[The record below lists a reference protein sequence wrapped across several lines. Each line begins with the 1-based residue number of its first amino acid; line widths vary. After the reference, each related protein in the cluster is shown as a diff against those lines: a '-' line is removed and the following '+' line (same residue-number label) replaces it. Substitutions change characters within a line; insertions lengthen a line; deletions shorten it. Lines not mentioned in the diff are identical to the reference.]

1 MLTFVGMETTLI
13 DIVPET
19 FRRRSLWVA
28 LTIFVRAL
36 LHFVGLAVLV
46 PVLILILDSESIHTT
61 PMLRRLYAWGG
72 FADERHFV
80 AAVAMGVVAVIVL
93 KNLLYLWLYRA
104 ERNYVYDLYRYFSR
118 RLYITYHRRGLPFLK
133 HQNSMVLARNVNFV
147 TLSFISGV
155 LRPAATI
162 VSDLLLFVLL
172 FGALALYSPMA
183 AGLAVA
189 IFLPAAAGYYFVV
202 RRRLNSY
209 GESENRAQK
218 VKARTVIESFRGFAD
233 IEMGNAFPMML
244 RRFDRAMDEVVD
256 LQRRNATIGILPT
269 LLMESGLTLGMVVL
283 IMAVPAD
290 SVAELRVLFGVFAVA
305 ALRLLPS
312 VRNIMTGWSSIRYNR
327 YTMDILR
334 EVLSDPR
341 SAETLDDSAERMP
354 FNDRIE
360 VEGLTFRF
368 DDETSERELFR
379 DLSFTIRKGER
390 IGIRGTSGA
399 GKTTLFNLLLGF
411 YEPAAGTIRIDGEPL
426 TAENRR
432 RWQNSV
438 GYVSQTV
445 FMIDSSFAENIAL
458 GVPTEQIDRE
468 RIRLALQQARLEEFI
483 DSLPQGMDT
492 PIGECGCRLS
502 GGQRQRI
509 GIARALYK
517 GVDTLFFDEATSSL
531 DNRTES
537 EINRAIADLAAT
549 NRRLTLVVIA
559 HRESSLDFCDRIITL
574 GNG

>member
-1 MLTFVGMETTLI
+1 MLTFVGMETALT
-13 DIVPET
+13 DIVPEA

-61 PMLRRLYAWGG
+61 PMLQRLYTWGG

-118 RLYITYHRRGLPFLK
+118 RLYITYHRRGMPFLK

-172 FGALALYSPMA
+172 FGALVLYNPMA

-189 IFLPAAAGYYFVV
+189 IFLPAVAGYYLVV
-202 RRRLNSY
+202 RQRLNRY

-283 IMAVPAD
+283 ILAVPAD

-327 YTMDILR
+327 YTIDILR
-334 EVLSDPR
+334 EVLTDPR
-341 SAETLDDSAERMP
+341 SGEALDDSAERLP

-360 VEGLTFRF
+360 VEGLSFRF
-368 DDETSERELFR
+368 DDETSERELFH
-379 DLSFTIRKGER
+379 DLAFTIRKGER

-458 GVPTEQIDRE
+458 GIPPEKIDRE
-468 RIRLALQQARLEEFI
+468 RVRQALRQARLEEFI

-531 DNRTES
+531 DNRTEG

>member
-1 MLTFVGMETTLI
+1 MLTFVGMEATLT
-13 DIVPET
+13 DIVPEA

-172 FGALALYSPMA
+172 FGALVLYNPMA

-189 IFLPAAAGYYFVV
+189 IFLPAVAGYYFVV

-256 LQRRNATIGILPT
+256 LQRRNATIGMMPT

-283 IMAVPAD
+283 ILAVPAD

-341 SAETLDDSAERMP
+341 SAEALDDSAERMS

-360 VEGLTFRF
+360 VEGLAFRF

-411 YEPAAGTIRIDGEPL
+411 YEAAAGTIRIDGEAL

-458 GVPTEQIDRE
+458 GVPAEKIDRE
-468 RIRLALQQARLEEFI
+468 RVRTALRQARLEEFI

>member
-1 MLTFVGMETTLI
+1 MFTFVEMEHTLL
-13 DIVPET
+13 DIVPDS

-28 LTIFVRAL
+28 LTIFARAL
-36 LHFVGLAVLV
+36 LHFAGLAVLV
-46 PVLILILDSESIHTT
+46 PVLVLILDSESIHTV
-61 PMLRRLYAWGG
+61 PVLQRLYTWGG

-80 AAVAMGVVAVIVL
+80 AAVATGVAAVIVL

-118 RLYITYHRRGLPFLK
+118 RLYVTYHRRGLPFLK
-133 HQNSMVLARNVNFV
+133 HRNSMVLARNVNFV
-147 TLSFISGV
+147 TLSFVSGV

-172 FGALALYSPMA
+172 FGALTLYHPA
-183 AGLAVA
+183 AAVLAAA

-202 RRRLNSY
+202 RKRLNSY
-209 GESENRAQK
+209 GEAENRAQK

-244 RRFDRAMDEVVD
+244 RRFDRAMDEAVD
-256 LQRRNATIGILPT
+256 LQRRNATIGMLPT
-269 LLMESGLTLGMVVL
+269 LLMESGLTLGMVAL
-283 IMAVPAD
+283 ILAVPAD
-290 SVAELRVLFGVFAVA
+290 SAAELRVLFGVFAVA

-312 VRNIMTGWSSIRYNR
+312 VRNIMAGWSAIRYNR
-327 YTMDILR
+327 YTIDVLR
-334 EVLSDPR
+334 EALADPLSADP
-341 SAETLDDSAERMP
+341 LDDSDERLP

-360 VEGLTFRF
+360 VEGLTFGF
-368 DDETSERELFR
+368 DDETSKGELFR
-379 DLSFTIRKGER
+379 NLSFTIRKGER
-390 IGIRGTSGA
+390 VGIRGSSGA

-411 YEPAAGTIRIDGEPL
+411 YEPDAGTICIDGRPL
-426 TAENRR
+426 TTENRR

-445 FMIDSSFAENIAL
+445 FMVEGSFAENIAL
-458 GVPTEQIDRE
+458 GVPTEKIDRE
-468 RIRLALQQARLEEFI
+468 RVRMALRNARLETFI

-517 GVDTLFFDEATSSL
+517 EVDTLFFDEATSSL

-549 NRRLTLVVIA
+549 DRRLTIIAIA
-559 HRESSLDFCDRIITL
+559 HRESSLDFCNRIITL
-574 GNG
+574 END

>member
-1 MLTFVGMETTLI
+1 MLTFAGMEHTLL
-13 DIVPET
+13 DIIPDS

-28 LTIFVRAL
+28 LTIFARAL
-36 LHFVGLAVLV
+36 LHFAGLAVLV
-46 PVLILILDSESIHTT
+46 PVLVLILDSESIHTV
-61 PMLRRLYAWGG
+61 PVLQRLYTWGG

-80 AAVAMGVVAVIVL
+80 AAVATGVAAVIVL

-104 ERNYVYDLYRYFSR
+104 ERNYVYDLYRHFSR
-118 RLYITYHRRGLPFLK
+118 QLYATYHRRGLPFLK
-133 HQNSMVLARNVNFV
+133 HRNSMVLARNVNFV
-147 TLSFISGV
+147 TLSFVSGV

-162 VSDLLLFVLL
+162 VSDLLLFMLL
-172 FGALALYSPMA
+172 FGALMLYHPAA
-183 AGLAVA
+183 AGLAAA

-202 RRRLNSY
+202 RKRLISY
-209 GESENRAQK
+209 GEAENRAQK
-218 VKARTVIESFRGFAD
+218 IKARTVIESFRGFAD

-244 RRFDRAMDEVVD
+244 RRFDRAMDEAVD
-256 LQRRNATIGILPT
+256 LQRRNATIGMLPT
-269 LLMESGLTLGMVVL
+269 LLMESGLTIGMVAL
-283 IMAVPAD
+283 ILAVPAD
-290 SVAELRVLFGVFAVA
+290 STAELRVLFGVFAVA

-312 VRNIMTGWSSIRYNR
+312 VRNIMAGWSAIRYNR
-327 YTMDILR
+327 YTIDVLR
-334 EVLSDPR
+334 EALADPR
-341 SAETLDDSAERMP
+341 SADPIDDSDERLP
-354 FNDRIE
+354 FDDRIE
-360 VEGLTFRF
+360 VEGLTFGF
-368 DDETSERELFR
+368 DDETSERVLFR

-390 IGIRGTSGA
+390 VGIRGSSGA

-411 YEPAAGTIRIDGEPL
+411 YEPTAGTIRIDGRPL

-445 FMIDSSFAENIAL
+445 FMVEGSFAENIAL
-458 GVPTEQIDRE
+458 GVPAEKIDRE
-468 RIRLALQQARLEEFI
+468 RVRAALRNARLETFI

-492 PIGECGCRLS
+492 QIGECGCRLS

-517 GVDTLFFDEATSSL
+517 EVDTLFFDEATSSL

-549 NRRLTLVVIA
+549 DRRLTIVAIA
-559 HRESSLDFCDRIITL
+559 HRESSLDFCNRIITL
-574 GNG
+574 END

>member
-1 MLTFVGMETTLI
+1 MLTFAGMEHTLL
-13 DIVPET
+13 DIIPDS

-28 LTIFVRAL
+28 LTIFARAL
-36 LHFVGLAVLV
+36 LHFAGLAVMV
-46 PVLILILDSESIHTT
+46 PVLILILDSESIHTI
-61 PMLRRLYAWGG
+61 PVLQRLYTWGH
-72 FADERHFV
+72 FVNERHFV
-80 AAVAMGVVAVIVL
+80 AAVAMGVAVVIIL

-118 RLYITYHRRGLPFLK
+118 RLYATYHRRGLPFLK
-133 HQNSMVLARNVNFV
+133 HRNSMVLARNVNFV
-147 TLSFISGV
+147 TLSFVSGV

-162 VSDLLLFVLL
+162 VSDLLLFALL
-172 FGALALYSPMA
+172 FGALALYHPAA
-183 AGLAVA
+183 AGLAAA

-202 RRRLNSY
+202 RKRLISY
-209 GESENRAQK
+209 GEAENRAQK
-218 VKARTVIESFRGFAD
+218 IKARTVIESFRGFAD

-244 RRFDRAMDEVVD
+244 RRFDRAMDEAVD
-256 LQRRNATIGILPT
+256 LQRRNATIGMLPT
-269 LLMESGLTLGMVVL
+269 LLMESGLTIGMVAL
-283 IMAVPAD
+283 ILAVPAD
-290 SVAELRVLFGVFAVA
+290 SAAELRVLFGVFAVA

-312 VRNIMTGWSSIRYNR
+312 VRNIMAGWSAIRYNR
-327 YTMDILR
+327 YTIDVLR
-334 EVLSDPR
+334 E
-341 SAETLDDSAERMP
+341 ALDDPLCADALDDTDQRLP

-360 VEGLTFRF
+360 VEGLTFGF
-368 DDETSERELFR
+368 DDETSERVLFR

-390 IGIRGTSGA
+390 VGIRGSSGA

-411 YEPAAGTIRIDGEPL
+411 YTPAAGTIRIDGQPL

-432 RWQNSV
+432 LWQNSV

-445 FMIDSSFAENIAL
+445 FMVEGSFAENIAL
-458 GVPTEQIDRE
+458 GVPAEKIDRE
-468 RIRLALQQARLEEFI
+468 RVRLALRNARLETFI

-492 PIGECGCRLS
+492 QIGECGCRLS

-517 GVDTLFFDEATSSL
+517 EVDTLFFDEATSSL

-549 NRRLTLVVIA
+549 DRRLTIIAIA
-559 HRESSLDFCDRIITL
+559 HRESSLDFCNRIITL
-574 GNG
+574 END

>member
-1 MLTFVGMETTLI
+1 
-13 DIVPET
+13 
-19 FRRRSLWVA
+19 
-28 LTIFVRAL
+28 
-36 LHFVGLAVLV
+36 
-46 PVLILILDSESIHTT
+46 
-61 PMLRRLYAWGG
+61 
-72 FADERHFV
+72 
-80 AAVAMGVVAVIVL
+80 
-93 KNLLYLWLYRA
+93 
-104 ERNYVYDLYRYFSR
+104 
-118 RLYITYHRRGLPFLK
+118 
-133 HQNSMVLARNVNFV
+133 MVLARNVNFV
-147 TLSFISGV
+147 TLSFVSGV

-172 FGALALYSPMA
+172 FGALTLYHPA
-183 AGLAVA
+183 AAVLTAA

-202 RRRLNSY
+202 RKRLNSY
-209 GESENRAQK
+209 GEAENRAQK
-218 VKARTVIESFRGFAD
+218 IKARTVIESFRGFAD

-244 RRFDRAMDEVVD
+244 RRFDRAMDEAVD
-256 LQRRNATIGILPT
+256 LQRRNATIGMLPT
-269 LLMESGLTLGMVVL
+269 LLMESGLTLGMVAL
-283 IMAVPAD
+283 ILAVPAD
-290 SVAELRVLFGVFAVA
+290 SVAELRILFGVFAVA

-312 VRNIMTGWSSIRYNR
+312 VRNIMAGWSAIRYNR
-327 YTMDILR
+327 YTIDVLR
-334 EVLSDPR
+334 EALADPLSADP
-341 SAETLDDSAERMP
+341 LDDSAERLP

-360 VEGLTFRF
+360 VEGLRFGF

-390 IGIRGTSGA
+390 VGIRGSSGA

-411 YEPAAGTIRIDGEPL
+411 YEPAGGTIRIDGRPL

-445 FMIDSSFAENIAL
+445 FMVEGSFAENIAL
-458 GVPTEQIDRE
+458 GVPAEKINRE
-468 RIRLALQQARLEEFI
+468 RVRMALRNARLETFI

-517 GVDTLFFDEATSSL
+517 EVDTLFFDEATSSL

-549 NRRLTLVVIA
+549 DRRLTIIAIA
-559 HRESSLDFCDRIITL
+559 HRESSLDFCNRIITL
-574 GNG
+574 END